1 MADDGQFL
9 GMAGLT
15 APLAGSG
22 RRENPGQLLRRIGD
36 LNPGLANPA
45 ASGTAGT
52 CDSSRSKCAVWRTYQ
67 PFGSCQ

>member
-36 LNPGLANPA
+36 LNPGLASPA
-45 ASGTAGT
+45 ASGTAP
-52 CDSSRSKCAVWRTYQ
+52 AE
-67 PFGSCQ
+67 